1 MHNLT
6 QVNRF
11 RRASDPIPEL
21 ADFDPESGLAGRD
34 LFLLRVEQQ
43 WDKCARSKQPLGT
56 LLLALDGVERG
67 DARLEGNDHLYADVR
82 AAGRVVSQWCRRR
95 ADFAGRMRRQEIG
108 VMLAES
114 QLEGIRG
121 VAEHIIQG
129 IRDLQLPHPIRPET
143 PLTVSIG
150 GAVTIPSANRMANSL
165 LVQADRALL
174 DARDLGGDCAV
185 FYGDNVPIA
194 H

>member
-1 MHNLT
+1 MHNLN
-6 QVNRF
+6 QVNHL

-21 ADFDPESGLAGRD
+21 AGFDPESGLAGRD
-34 LFLLRVEQQ
+34 LFLFRVDQQ
-43 WDKCARSKQPLGT
+43 WDRCSRSKQPLGT

-67 DARLEGNDHLYADVR
+67 DSRLDGNDCLHDDVR
-82 AAGRVVSQWCRRR
+82 AAGQVVSRWCRRR

-114 QLEGIRG
+114 QLEGIRS

-129 IRDLQLPHPIRPET
+129 IQELQLPHPTRSGRL
-143 PLTVSIG
+143 LTVSVG
-150 GAVTIPSANRMANSL
+150 GAVTIPSVNRLASSL
-165 LVQADRALL
+165 LVQADRALS
-174 DARDLGGDCAV
+174 DARELGGNQAV
-185 FYGDNVPIA
+185 FYGDDVPIT